1 VAARLWSRLKTEN
14 RKQKTENRKQKTE
27 NRKQKTENRKQKTEN
42 RKQLFLGEACYLATR
57 LGCRCE
63 QVKVIRR
70 DIHASLR

>member
-42 RKQLFLGEACYLATR
+42 SYFWGK
-57 LGCRCE
+57 
-63 QVKVIRR
+63 
-70 DIHASLR
+70 HAAWRQDQGAAANR